1 MHVYNYIIC
10 NVLTSLTYVFL
21 FYKKSVLQDAKT
33 NANIKVLAALI
44 QDCYFALVRLIDPP
58 IKTLLV
64 AMSLGIGVV
73 CMYDAWV

>member
-1 MHVYNYIIC
+1 MHVHNYIFIIC

-21 FYKKSVLQDAKT
+21 FYMNAVLQDAQT
-33 NANIKVLAALI
+33 NANIKVLAALL

-64 AMSLGIGVV
+64 AMSLGISVV
-73 CMYDAWV
+73 CM

>member
-1 MHVYNYIIC
+1 MC
-10 NVLTSLTYVFL
+10 F
-21 FYKKSVLQDAKT
+21 FYMNTVLQDAQT

-64 AMSLGIGVV
+64 AMSLVRCVKRVRCMGVNI
-73 CMYDAWV
+73 A